1 MAISA
6 RSFGTAAGTVLLLC
20 ALALS
25 WWGALDEAAA
35 ERTHAALKRAL
46 VTFALTRTLNGVI
59 SVAQGTQLAFEPAGV
74 GVVISA
80 GEILDPLNDLVEQ
93 FSWLTLLAATS
104 LGVQIMLGEMFA
116 TTMVNIVLSAVVIT
130 AVAVLWWPKRSGA
143 AGGTASRSAVLRL
156 TATLLFV
163 RFAIVVATLGTGFV
177 NEHFLTQREE
187 AAVDFLSQTR
197 TKIESTTEAT
207 PAPGTSTDSVLER
220 LNKFIDDQKQ
230 ALDIENRLTR
240 LRLDVEDA
248 VEQVVNLIVVYVIET
263 LILPLGFLV
272 VAWGL
277 VKQAWRRLT

>member
-6 RSFGTAAGTVLLLC
+6 RWWGTVAGTAVLVS

-25 WWGALDEAAA
+25 WWGALDEAAS
-35 ERTHAALKRAL
+35 ERTHAALQRAL

-116 TTMVNIVLSAVVIT
+116 TTAVNVALSVVVMLGL
-130 AVAVLWWPKRSGA
+130 VALWWPRARSA
-143 AGGTASRSAVLRL
+143 VWRTAVLRL

-163 RFAIVVATLGTGFV
+163 RFAIVVATLGTAFV

-187 AAVDFLSQTR
+187 ASMDFLSQTR
-197 TKIESTTEAT
+197 TRIESNTEAA
-207 PAPGTSTDSVLER
+207 PAPSTSTDSVLER
-220 LNKFIDDQKQ
+220 LNKFIDDKKQ
-230 ALDIENRLTR
+230 ALDIESRLTR

-263 LILPLGFLV
+263 LILPLIFLV

>member
-1 MAISA
+1 VAIST
-6 RSFGTAAGTVLLLC
+6 RSFGTVAGTALLLC

-25 WWGALDEAAA
+25 WWGALDEAASA
-35 ERTHAALKRAL
+35 RTHAALERAL

-104 LGVQIMLGEMFA
+104 LGVQIMLAEMFA
-116 TTMVNIVLSAVVIT
+116 TTAVNAVLSAVVVLS
-130 AVAVLWWPKRSGA
+130 VAALWWRSDRHA
-143 AGGTASRSAVLRL
+143 AIRSAVLRL
-156 TATLLFV
+156 AAGLLFV
-163 RFAIVVATLGTGFV
+163 RFAIVLATLGTGLV

-187 AAVDFLSQTR
+187 AAVGYLSQTR
-197 TKIESTTEAT
+197 QKIEATTDA

-220 LNKFIDDQKQ
+220 LDKFIDDQKRS
-230 ALDIENRLTR
+230 LDVENRLTR
-240 LRLDVEDA
+240 LRLDVEAA
-248 VEQVVNLIVVYVIET
+248 VEQVVNLIVVYIVET
-263 LILPLGFLV
+263 LLLPLGFLV